1 MGNTPNTISWTEGY
15 LTLHH
20 QNICSL
26 EVPQEITITETLRE
40 HNHHSVDFSELREFM
55 RASESDVC
63 SEETIEIGVKEQT
76 TSFHRRRFSV
86 DLGEVREFIAFREMR
101 MSLENEYTA

>member
-1 MGNTPNTISWTEGY
+1 M
-15 LTLHH
+15 
-20 QNICSL
+20 
-26 EVPQEITITETLRE
+26 RE

-101 MSLENEYTA
+101 MALENEYTA